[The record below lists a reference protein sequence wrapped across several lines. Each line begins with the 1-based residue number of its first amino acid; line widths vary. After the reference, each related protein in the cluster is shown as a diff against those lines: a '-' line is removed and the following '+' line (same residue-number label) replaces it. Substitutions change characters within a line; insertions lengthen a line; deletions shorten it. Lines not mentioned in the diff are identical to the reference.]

1 MKQLIFSA
9 ISISVA
15 CAACSPTVDVTETMS
30 QADAQ
35 RVSGGKLAPSA
46 IVHGDAS
53 RMPLPS
59 DATVANGKVT
69 IPNAHGIT
77 VVTLGPN
84 DVIEVD
90 ADDRITSVRLAN
102 GQHIVF
108 VPGSAFSPEGANE
121 VRGRLAEGE
130 RTIDL
135 LPNDKIEMSGTLG
148 EGDRVPGIGHV
159 ETSRFTF
166 ALVFG
171 SVITLLAYA
180 PTVYVGASSTKN
192 TDRILLLPVL
202 GPWIDLAAR
211 GGCTT
216 PPQVATDQSIPTD
229 PCIAETANKVG
240 LVTSGVA
247 QTIGSILFFVG
258 LPEHAELV
266 SDHPDK
272 TGKGGSPFSL
282 SIAPLDVPRG
292 SGLAAVGTF

>member
-1 MKQLIFSA
+1 MKGLIFPL
-9 ISISVA
+9 ISIA
-15 CAACSPTVDVTETMS
+15 CAACSPTVDVTETLS

-35 RVSGGKLAPSA
+35 RVGGGKLAPSA
-46 IVHGDAS
+46 VVHGDGS
-53 RMPLPS
+53 RMPLSS
-59 DATVANGKVT
+59 DATIANGKVT

-108 VPGSAFSPEGANE
+108 APGSAYSPEGANE
-121 VRGRLAEGE
+121 VRGRLAEGV
-130 RTIDL
+130 RTVDL
-135 LPNDKIEMSGTLG
+135 APTDKVEMTGTLA
-148 EGDRVPGIGHV
+148 EGDRVQGIGHV

-166 ALVFG
+166 ALVVG
-171 SVITLLAYA
+171 SVVTLLAYA
-180 PTVYVGASSTKN
+180 PTAYVGASSTKN

-202 GPWIDLAAR
+202 GPWIDLATR

-216 PPQVATDQSIPTD
+216 PPQVATDQDIPTD

-247 QTIGSILFFVG
+247 QAVGGILFLVG

-266 SDHPDK
+266 SDRPSQ
-272 TGKGGSPFSL
+272 TGRARSPFSL

-292 SGLAAVGTF
+292 SGLAAGGRF